1 MQKLIEGLHRFQ
13 EGYFSSQR
21 ALFERLATGQHP
33 ETLFIWVYKIESG
46 EVFGYA
52 ADRGQFLRLT
62 SQRPAAALPERTR
75 VVTEI

>member
-1 MQKLIEGLHRFQ
+1 MQKLIEGLHRLQ
-13 EGYFSSQR
+13 EDYFSSQR

-62 SQRPAAALPERTR
+62 GRRPAAAPPERTLIA
-75 VVTEI
+75 TEI